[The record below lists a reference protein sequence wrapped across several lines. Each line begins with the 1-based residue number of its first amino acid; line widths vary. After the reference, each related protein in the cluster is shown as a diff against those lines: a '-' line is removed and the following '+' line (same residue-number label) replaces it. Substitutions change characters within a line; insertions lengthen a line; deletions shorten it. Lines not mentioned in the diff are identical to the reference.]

1 MSSSIG
7 LRWHERWRQRQV
19 TAVSHWCR
27 VACEETV
34 ISGKYG
40 RSFTVIQTILTSMK
54 CDAATNSC
62 IDATMRICSNIMC
75 HMPVALSHELFSELV
90 HRNKLGKKY
99 PLPCHLTAWV
109 YLTTSATSD
118 RLDNTSSVSR
128 AHCVPSAGSCQ
139 MSASIV
145 FSSGCFR
152 MQSTRLRWLGSDS
165 WPRCLFKFQ
174 RGPLLVNACMFPLH
188 TL

>member
-109 YLTTSATSD
+109 YLTTSRPPLT
-118 RLDNTSSVSR
+118 VSQQYVLGVTCALR
-128 AHCVPSAGSCQ
+128 PLSRKLSNVRFHR
-139 MSASIV
+139 V
-145 FSSGCFR
+145 FVR
-152 MQSTRLRWLGSDS
+152 M
-165 WPRCLFKFQ
+165 F
-174 RGPLLVNACMFPLH
+174 
-188 TL
+188 